1 MLTKSKIIGS
11 AVAVACVLAAAQSAS
26 PAHAA
31 QPVSGARSSMG
42 NDATPKA
49 RLVADTTWPWPVIGE
64 VVTAYRN
71 GDDPYAAGQH
81 RGVDIAAPVGTPA
94 RAVVAGRVSFSGRLP
109 DGGNVVTLR
118 TSDGRYL
125 VSYLHL
131 AARTVRRGAAI
142 GVGEALG
149 ETGTTGR
156 RSIDAPHLHFS
167 VRLAAT
173 RAYLDPMRL
182 LGEPRLATPVANSPA
197 PAVDAQPVPEHA
209 AVPRVKVAPL
219 EQPAE
224 LRATTPLEHSD
235 TPKNSKP
242 ASNATDRAV
251 ARPNAAPSADASVKA
266 PEPIEL
272 EADTSDAGRGDS
284 GASIDASH
292 SIGGPS
298 LTDQQTTQNRLPL
311 RTILFALAALAFVGL
326 AANRRPCWSP
336 RTSQPPSP
344 PSATEHENAEVVTLD
359 TIRPTL
365 ADAARGRARDGR
377 P

>member
-11 AVAVACVLAAAQSAS
+11 AVAVACALAAAQSAS

-31 QPVSGARSSMG
+31 QPTSGAGSSVG
-42 NDATPKA
+42 TDAVPGA

-94 RAVVAGRVSFSGRLP
+94 RAVVAGRVSFSGKLP

-125 VSYLHL
+125 ISYLHL
-131 AARTVRRGAAI
+131 ASRAVRRGAAI
-142 GVGEALG
+142 EVGKVLG

-156 RSIDAPHLHFS
+156 RSIDLPHLHFG
-167 VRLAAT
+167 VRRAAT
-173 RAYLDPMRL
+173 RAYLDPML
-182 LGEPRLATPVANSPA
+182 MLGEPRLAAPVASSPA
-197 PAVDAQPVPEHA
+197 PAADAESVPEQA
-209 AVPRVKVAPL
+209 APPRAKVAPL

-224 LRATTPLEHSD
+224 LRATAPLERSEAP
-235 TPKNSKP
+235 TRSE
-242 ASNATDRAV
+242 RAANTTHRAA
-251 ARPNAAPSADASVKA
+251 ARPISARPTGASVKA

-272 EADTSDAGRGDS
+272 ETEASDGGRVDPGP
-284 GASIDASH
+284 SIDSSEAA
-292 SIGGPS
+292 GEPPLAAQRTAEGRP
-298 LTDQQTTQNRLPL
+298 PL
-311 RTILFALAALAFVGL
+311 RAILLALAALAFIGL
-326 AANRRPCWSP
+326 AANRRPRSSP
-336 RTSQPPSP
+336 RKSQPPQSP
-344 PSATEHENAEVVTLD
+344 GAERDETAAVVTLD
-359 TIRPTL
+359 AIRPT
-365 ADAARGRARDGR
+365 AIEEAHGGARGSR